1 MSDWNTLSVHAG
13 EQFEPSSGVA
23 AAIYPTSTWI
33 YEEPETLAEVA
44 NLSQPPQFYNRY
56 GSPNTQQVESAVAS
70 LCGAEAALASASG
83 MSAISTVFL
92 GMLQAGDHIIAQ
104 NQHYPMSSKIMT
116 HWLPRLGIT
125 ATLVDQVDIEA
136 FAQAIRP
143 NTRMIYLETPSNPT
157 LQLTDLAAI
166 VELAQA
172 HQLIT
177 VTDNTFAT
185 PYNQRTLSF
194 GIDIEVHSATKF
206 MGGHSDVGAGV
217 VASKKEVIER
227 LFETHKWLGP
237 TLHAQEA
244 WLLRRGLQTFGLRM
258 AQHNRNA
265 LAVAQFLESHPAVSR
280 VHYPGLPS
288 HPQHALAQRQM
299 VNGYG
304 GMVAFELVGGREA
317 GLQLLRSAELIKHA
331 VSLGGVHSLITH
343 PASTIAA
350 PLTDA
355 QLANAGITP
364 GLVRLAVGIEDSA
377 DLIAELD
384 RQLVESSTNT
394 VK

>member
-56 GSPNTQQVESAVAS
+56 GSPNTQQVESAVAA

-185 PYNQRTLSF
+185 PVLQQPFALGVDF
-194 GIDIEVHSATKF
+194 VLHSTTKYLN
-206 MGGHSDVGAGV
+206 GHGNSIAGV
-217 VASKKEVIER
+217 VVAR
-227 LFETHKWLGP
+227 D
-237 TLHAQEA
+237 HAQMRSTVWKAMKLLGTNCSPFEA
-244 WLLRRGLQTFGLRM
+244 WLTNNGLKTLTLRM
-258 AQHNRNA
+258 EKHCSNA
-265 LAVAQFLESHPAVSR
+265 LALATYLSQHPSVER
-280 VHYPGLPS
+280 VNYPGLPS
-288 HPQHALAQRQM
+288 HPDHALASRQM
-299 VNGYG
+299 KGGYG
-304 GMVAFELVGGREA
+304 GMLSFEL
-317 GLQLLRSAELIKHA
+317 
-331 VSLGGVHSLITH
+331 LGGMDAGIACMNRIQFCSLAPTLGDVDTLILH
-343 PASTIAA
+343 PASSSH
-350 PLTDA
+350 
-355 QLANAGITP
+355 LAVPAELRIKNGITD
-364 GLVRLAVGIEDSA
+364 GLIRVSVGIEHIHDIVA
-377 DLIAELD
+377 DLEQAIA
-384 RQLVESSTNT
+384 
-394 VK
+394 